1 MSAFRLVFRKGDAPY
16 TYALLR
22 RHTEFGIEELDLLRP
37 PGRFWSDGAVAPSG
51 AEAHVDARRAAAV
64 PTPAE
69 LLTAVPTDSW
79 SALTRRSLARLF
91 SWFLVAEDP
100 QRRLEA
106 QAVVTLAHQASV
118 VQHILQ
124 HPSLR
129 RVLLADEVGLGKTVE
144 AGLLIKQVITQN
156 PSARVL
162 YLAPARLVRN
172 VRGELDRLGLGFRAW
187 VSTSDRDATLKDPR
201 VVASIHRA
209 CHEGRIDEVLAA
221 PPWDMVVVDECHH
234 LSDWAKGGGSPVAQ
248 YKLVEKLAE
257 RLGEHG
263 RLLLMSG
270 TPHQGHADRF
280 RNVLRLLQTK
290 SEQTEDVAGR
300 VIYRTKEDVR
310 DWNDK
315 PLFPGRRVN
324 SPIVI
329 DLGPQHEAWRS
340 AIHDFF
346 EPGRS
351 GVEGTSAQRRAAG
364 WRAGQALQWATSSV
378 QAGLGYLI
386 RQAIRA
392 KCTPASLPGLEDA
405 LSAIR
410 PYRLGPANEPVAQLL
425 ARITREVSRQVDD
438 ADVEDIED
446 IDEEGKWRPDLK
458 QLSVLLRAGVQL
470 HKAAGDVKWQ
480 FLFDRILA
488 PAGDEKVVLFAQP
501 IETVTAVAR
510 YLERRT
516 GQVPSLIVG
525 GQTEGERSAQIER
538 FLDGKGPR
546 YLISS
551 RAGGEG
557 LNLQVARRLVHL
569 DVPWNP
575 MELEQRVGRVHR
587 FMSKRTILVDTL
599 VVKDS
604 REVDTYACAREK
616 LKTIASALVP
626 EDRFDELFGRVMSL
640 VPPEELQDVLGKGP
654 VGPLTVDDQERV
666 ADFVTRGFAQ
676 WKEFHETYSQQQRQI
691 ETLDPGAAAW
701 GDLAEFAKAY
711 LGATPAQGFAALQFT
726 WEAGEVVAVEQ
737 DAQVL
742 TIGGKHFACG
752 DYGGMPV
759 TGDDGRRADRLASNI
774 SLVTEALRAHAF
786 PVAPTGA
793 AHLRWP
799 EKEPRP
805 HDGPFGVLIAA
816 RQSVRWEQ
824 GSYADHAATLHCAT
838 VTPDGQRTTI
848 EGGAKGALVRTI
860 MRSTVRREGDAAAGL
875 VSTMQAIEATIASEL
890 RTPSEPDREAR
901 VIHAVTPLF
910 AAVVI

>member
-1 MSAFRLVFRKGDAPY
+1 MSGLRLVFRKGDEPH

-22 RHTEFGIEELDLLRP
+22 RHSEFGIEELDLLRP

-51 AEAHVDARRAAAV
+51 AEAHVDARRATPV

-69 LLTAVPTDSW
+69 LLSAVPTDNW
-79 SALTRRSLARLF
+79 SAMTRRSVARLL

-106 QAVVTLAHQASV
+106 QPVVTLAHQASV
-118 VQHILQ
+118 VQHILHQ
-124 HPSLR
+124 PSLR

-144 AGLLIKQVITQN
+144 AGLLIKQVVTQN

-187 VSTSDRDATLKDPR
+187 VATSDRDATLKDPR

-221 PPWDMVVVDECHH
+221 PPWDMIIVDECHH

-257 RLGEHG
+257 RFGEHG

-270 TPHQGHADRF
+270 TPHQGHVDRF
-280 RNVLRLLQTK
+280 RNVLRLLQSK
-290 SEQTEDVAGR
+290 GESAADVAGR

-315 PLFPGRRVN
+315 PLFPGRQVN

-329 DLGPQHEAWRS
+329 DLGSQHEAWRS
-340 AIHDFF
+340 AIHEFF
-346 EPGRS
+346 EPGRNDDA
-351 GVEGTSAQRRAAG
+351 GKSAQRRAAG

-392 KCTPASLPGLEDA
+392 KCTVASLSGLEEA
-405 LSAIR
+405 LAAIR
-410 PYRLGPANEPVAQLL
+410 PYRLGPVDEPVDQLL
-425 ARITREVSRQVDD
+425 SRITREVSRQIDD
-438 ADVEDIED
+438 ADVEDIEE
-446 IDEEGKWRPDLK
+446 IDQEGKWRPNLD
-458 QLSVLLRAGVQL
+458 QLSDLLRTGVHIL
-470 HKAAGDVKWQ
+470 TAAGDSKWE
-480 FLFDRILA
+480 FLFDRVLA
-488 PAGDEKVVLFAQP
+488 PAGDEKLVLFAQP
-501 IETVTAVAR
+501 IETVTTVAR

-516 GQVPSLIVG
+516 GQQPALIIG
-525 GQTEGERSAQIER
+525 GQTEAERTAQIER
-538 FLDGKGPR
+538 FWDPKGPR
-546 YLISS
+546 YLVSS

-587 FMSKRTILVDTL
+587 FLSKRTILVDTL

-640 VPPEELQDVLGKGP
+640 VPPEELQDIFGN
-654 VGPLTVDDQERV
+654 GPLGPLSVDDQERV
-666 ADFVTRGFAQ
+666 ADLVTRGFAQ
-676 WKEFHETYSQQQRQI
+676 WKKFHEQYSQQQRQI
-691 ETLDPGAAAW
+691 EALDPGAASW
-701 GDLAEFAKAY
+701 GDLAEFARQY
-711 LGATPAQGFAALQFT
+711 LGATEAKGFSALQFS
-726 WEAGEVVAVEQ
+726 WQAGEVVSTEQ

-742 TIGGKHFACG
+742 TINGRPFACG

-759 TGDDGRRADRLASNI
+759 TGDDARRAERLGSNV
-774 SLVTEALRAHAF
+774 SVVTEALRAHAF

-793 AHLRWP
+793 AQVRWP

-805 HDGPFGVLIAA
+805 HEGPFGVLVAA

-824 GSYADHAATLHCAT
+824 GTYADHAVTLHCTT
-838 VTPDGQRTTI
+838 VTPDGKRTAI
-848 EGGAKGALVRTI
+848 EGGAKGSLVRALI
-860 MRSTVRREGDAAAGL
+860 RATVRREADDAAEL
-875 VSTMQAIEATIASEL
+875 VAAIQSVEAAMTSEL
-890 RTPSEPDREAR
+890 RVPSDEDRDAR

-910 AAVVI
+910 AAVVA